1 MLELGRVLVMND
13 TVFGR
18 LFCPKLSK
26 LKDGHVGVFVRDRY
40 VVMVQVRSP
49 LSVIFFSPEGVVRL
63 VHEHAVLEEHDIHE
77 PPEEEEHGKHEE
89 ELPVG
94 PGEGRDEGCDDEEVE
109 ERTLRP
115 SVPHSAQMILN
126 YLIL

>member
-1 MLELGRVLVMND
+1 MND

-77 PPEEEEHGKHEE
+77 PPEEEEHRQHKE
-89 ELPVG
+89 ELPVC
-94 PGEGRDEGCDDEEVE
+94 PREGSDEARDDEQIEEGALRLRVE
-109 ERTLRP
+109 HVFVACFDIEF
-115 SVPHSAQMILN
+115 
-126 YLIL
+126 